1 MPSYF
6 AFAIAFQISKHKC
19 RSLCLCVSVSPC
31 LRGEMAF
38 VIELRS

>member
-1 MPSYF
+1 MPFYF
-6 AFAIAFQISKHKC
+6 AFAIAFQISKDKC
-19 RSLCLCVSVSPC
+19 CSLC

>member
-6 AFAIAFQISKHKC
+6 AFAIAFQISKDKC
-19 RSLCLCVSVSPC
+19 PFSVSLC